1 MDFEWELQSSDGDL
15 VCILGSMIYIYIH
28 IYNYIGAVI
37 LLDRIALEYPQ
48 VASQGLIKI
57 PLVSETGWETM
68 IMMTSSRYTLINI

>member
-15 VCILGSMIYIYIH
+15 VCILGSMIYIYIY
-28 IYNYIGAVI
+28 IYTIIYIGAVI

-57 PLVSETGWETM
+57 PLVSEIGWETM
-68 IMMTSSRYTLINI
+68 IMMTSFKIYIN